1 MRATFIGPRVSRGFV
16 PGRTYNLSSFVD
28 KDRGWIKVTDKDN
41 PRNWCPY
48 SKIETFLENWH
59 IEYNRIV

>member
-1 MRATFIGPRVSRGFV
+1 MRATFIGPKVSRGFV

-41 PRNWCPY
+41 LRNWYPY
-48 SKIETFLENWH
+48 SRIETFLEN
-59 IEYNRIV
+59 